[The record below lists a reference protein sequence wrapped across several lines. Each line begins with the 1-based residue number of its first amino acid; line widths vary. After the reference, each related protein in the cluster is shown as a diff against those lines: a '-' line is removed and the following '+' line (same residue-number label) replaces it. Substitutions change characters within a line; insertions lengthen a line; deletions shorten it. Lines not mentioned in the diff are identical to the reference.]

1 MQRLLMLL
9 LTVLAGVLPSAAN
22 AWWQPD
28 WQYRKQITVDSTAQ
42 GLPLGGPAART
53 PLLVR
58 LHTGNFTFDGINEK
72 GADIRFVAADDQTV
86 LNHQL
91 ESFDP
96 LLGMA
101 LVWVDV
107 PELADGQRQDIWMY
121 YGNQKAPASA
131 NGQLSFDPN
140 YTLVYHFDGAAGA
153 PPRDTTA
160 YSNHGQTPTGAAVD
174 GVIGRAAQFTG
185 NAPLMLPASPS
196 LAIPA
201 AGAFTFSAWVRAD
214 QPAGEQLVY
223 ARRDAGNALLIGINQ
238 GVPFV
243 EVNGQRSQPGQPLT
257 PAAWQHL
264 AVTADGS
271 QVHLYV
277 NGRATASLAASL
289 PPLATPAALG
299 GDVPMPAASA
309 ASATSAT
316 PATPATNSANSANA
330 ANAANTA
337 SGAVSADAAAPAA
350 APRPV
355 YAPFVGA
362 MDEVRLSKVARPAAL
377 IHADAAS
384 QGAESRLV
392 AYGADE
398 EQSGFGF
405 GGLGFLLK
413 AVPIDAWIIIGVLVL
428 MMVQSWIIMFKKS
441 RNVARVAAAN
451 EVFRDS
457 FATVGQRL
465 ELLADDNALAQRLA
479 NASLWRLYR
488 VAINEIRTRR
498 AQGADTTSISA
509 ATIEAIRASMDAV
522 RTKEN
527 LALGSKLGSLSN
539 AIAGGPYIGLLGTVL
554 GIMVVFLGTAMAG
567 DVNINAIAPGMAA
580 ALLATAMGL
589 FVAIPALFGYNR
601 LVSRNKEVSADMRV
615 FVDEFITRLAEVHG
629 ETQAQEAA
637 HHTAPRAPAPGHPA
651 MREAQPAPAHA

>member
-28 WQYRKQITVDSTAQ
+28 WQYRKQITVDSTPQ
-42 GLPLGGPAART
+42 GMPLGGPAGRT

-91 ESFDP
+91 EAFDP

-101 LVWVDV
+101 LVWVDM
-107 PELADGQRQDIWMY
+107 PEVADGQRQDIWMY

-131 NGQLSFDPN
+131 NGQLTFDPN

-174 GVIGRAAQFTG
+174 GVIGRAAQFAGAT
-185 NAPLMLPASPS
+185 PLMLPASPS

-214 QPAGEQLVY
+214 QPAGEQLIY

-271 QVHLYV
+271 QVNLYV
-277 NGRATASLAASL
+277 NGRASASLAASL
-289 PPLATPAALG
+289 PPLATTAALG
-299 GDVPMPAASA
+299 GDVPAPVAAPA
-309 ASATSAT
+309 
-316 PATPATNSANSANA
+316 P
-330 ANAANTA
+330 
-337 SGAVSADAAAPAA
+337 AAAPAA
-350 APRPV
+350 DGTVPAEAAVAPHPV

-362 MDEVRLSKVARPAAL
+362 IDEVRLSKVARPAAL
-377 IHADAAS
+377 IYADASS

-405 GGLGFLLK
+405 GGMGFLLK

-428 MMVQSWIIMFKKS
+428 MMVQSWIIMIKKS
-441 RNVARVAAAN
+441 RNVARVARAN
-451 EVFRDS
+451 EVFRES
-457 FATVGQRL
+457 FAKVGQRL
-465 ELLADDNALAQRLA
+465 ELLADDAGLAKRVEH
-479 NASLWRLYR
+479 ASLWRLYR

-509 ATIEAIRASMDAV
+509 ATIEAIRASLDAV

-527 LALGSKLGSLSN
+527 QALGAKLGVLSN

-615 FVDEFITRLAEVHG
+615 FVDEFVTRLAEVHG

-637 HHTAPRAPAPGHPA
+637 HHPAMRAPAASGQPV
-651 MREAQPAPAHA
+651 RDAQPAPAEA

>member
-9 LTVLAGVLPSAAN
+9 LTVLAGVLPSAAH

-28 WQYRKQITVDSTAQ
+28 WQYRKQITVDSTPQ
-42 GLPLGGPAART
+42 GAPLGGAAGRT

-58 LHTGNFTFDGINEK
+58 LHTGNFSFDGINEK
-72 GADIRFVAADDQTV
+72 GADIRFVAGDDQTV

-91 ESFDP
+91 EAFDP

-101 LVWVDV
+101 LVWVDL

-131 NGQLSFDPN
+131 NGQLTFDPN

-153 PPRDTTA
+153 PPRDTTGN
-160 YSNHGQTPTGAAVD
+160 SNNAQTPMAAAVD

-185 NAPLMLPASPS
+185 GAPLMLPASPS
-196 LAIPA
+196 LAVPA

-243 EVNGQRSQPGQPLT
+243 EVNGQRSQPGQSLT

-271 QVHLYV
+271 RVTLYV
-277 NGRATASLAASL
+277 NGRATSSLAASL
-289 PPLATPAALG
+289 PPLNTPAALG
-299 GDVPMPAASA
+299 GDVPAPAV
-309 ASATSAT
+309 
-316 PATPATNSANSANA
+316 
-330 ANAANTA
+330 
-337 SGAVSADAAAPAA
+337 AVAPAA
-350 APRPV
+350 AEGAAANGAANPAAAAADAAPVAAPHV

-362 MDEVRLSKVARPAAL
+362 IDEVRLSRVARPAAL
-377 IHADAAS
+377 ILADALS
-384 QGAESRLV
+384 QGSESRLV
-392 AYGADE
+392 AYGTDE

-413 AVPIDAWIIIGVLVL
+413 AVPIDAWVIIAILVL
-428 MMVQSWIIMFKKS
+428 MMVQSWIIMIRKS
-441 RNVARVAAAN
+441 RNVARVARAN
-451 EVFRDS
+451 EQFRES
-457 FATVGQRL
+457 FAKVGQRL
-465 ELLADDNALAQRLA
+465 ELLADDKNLATRLEH
-479 NASLWRLYR
+479 ASLWRLYR

-498 AQGADTTSISA
+498 EQGADTSSISA
-509 ATIEAIRASMDAV
+509 ATIEAIRASLDAV

-527 LALGSKLGSLSN
+527 QLLGAKLGVLSN

-615 FVDEFITRLAEVHG
+615 FVDEFVTRLAEVHG

-637 HHTAPRAPAPGHPA
+637 HHSAARAPAARPA
-651 MREAQPAPAHA
+651 VREPQPAEA